1 MINDKVAIVTGAS
14 RGIGAA
20 IAKKLAGLGA
30 TVIVNYAGSKDKA
43 DMVVREIAEKGGR
56 AITKKCDI
64 SNYEMCQEFI
74 KDVNDEFGSVDILV
88 NNAGITKDGL
98 CMAMKEEDFD
108 AVINTN
114 LKGTFNCIRFVS
126 RIMVKQKAGKIINMA
141 SVSGVTGNAGQV
153 NYSSAKA
160 GVIGMTRSVAKELAS
175 RNINVNAVAPGFIKT
190 DMTDKLSDKV
200 KEEVVKQIPLGR
212 FGRPEEVANLVAF
225 LAGDDSDYI
234 TGQVFNIDGGMVM

>member
-1 MINDKVAIVTGAS
+1 
-14 RGIGAA
+14 
-20 IAKKLAGLGA
+20 
-30 TVIVNYAGSKDKA
+30 
-43 DMVVREIAEKGGR
+43 
-56 AITKKCDI
+56 
-64 SNYEMCQEFI
+64 MCI
-74 KDVNDEFGSVDILV
+74 RDRDVNDEFGSVDILV

-200 KEEVVKQIPLGR
+200 KEEAVKQIPLGR

>member
-56 AITKKCDI
+56 AIAKKCDI
-64 SNYEMCQEFI
+64 SNYEMCQKFI

-200 KEEVVKQIPLGR
+200 KEEAVKQIPLGR
-212 FGRPEEVANLVAF
+212 FGKPEEVANLVAF
-225 LAGDDSDYI
+225 LAGSDSDYI
-234 TGQVFNIDGGMVM
+234 TGQIFNIDGGMVM

>member
-1 MINDKVAIVTGAS
+1 MMENKVAIVTGAS

-20 IAKKLAGLGA
+20 VAKKLASLGA
-30 TVIVNYAGSKDKA
+30 TVIVNYVGSKDKA
-43 DMVVREIAEKGGR
+43 DKTVREITQKGGK
-56 AITKKCDI
+56 AVAMKCDI
-64 SNYEMCQEFI
+64 SDFEMCQQFI
-74 KDVNDEFGSVDILV
+74 NNVHNEFGSVDILV
-88 NNAGITKDGL
+88 NNAGITRDGI
-98 CMAMKEEDFD
+98 CMIMKEEDFD

-114 LKGTFNCIRFVS
+114 LKGTFNCIRFAS
-126 RIMVKQKAGKIINMA
+126 KIMMKQRHGKIINMA

-200 KEEVVKQIPLGR
+200 KEEAVKQIPLGR

>member
-56 AITKKCDI
+56 AIAKKCDI
-64 SNYEMCQEFI
+64 SNYGMCQEFI

-200 KEEVVKQIPLGR
+200 KEEAVKQIPLGR
-212 FGRPEEVANLVAF
+212 FGRSEEVANLVAF

>member
-1 MINDKVAIVTGAS
+1 
-14 RGIGAA
+14 
-20 IAKKLAGLGA
+20 
-30 TVIVNYAGSKDKA
+30 
-43 DMVVREIAEKGGR
+43 
-56 AITKKCDI
+56 
-64 SNYEMCQEFI
+64 
-74 KDVNDEFGSVDILV
+74 
-88 NNAGITKDGL
+88 
-98 CMAMKEEDFD
+98 
-108 AVINTN
+108 
-114 LKGTFNCIRFVS
+114 
-126 RIMVKQKAGKIINMA
+126 MA

-200 KEEVVKQIPLGR
+200 KEEAVKQIPLGR

>member
-30 TVIVNYAGSKDKA
+30 TVIVNYVGSKDKA

-56 AITKKCDI
+56 AIAKKCDI

-200 KEEVVKQIPLGR
+200 KEEAVKQIPLGR